1 MIALEKACKK
11 HLSNNKVIPYNSYNN
26 VKSIENMPT
35 QELLVKNLKVS
46 FTTPEK
52 ELVAVRGISY
62 QINQGETLALVGE
75 SGCGKTVS
83 ALCILKLLQE
93 PPGKILSGEIIFD
106 GEDLLKLTKKEL
118 QDRRGRDIAM
128 IFQDPMT
135 SLNPVLT
142 IEEQIIETLLRHTT
156 LSRKEARE
164 KSFNLLEQVEIPSP
178 KQKLDQYPHQLSG
191 GMRQRAMIAMAL
203 SCSPRIL
210 IADEPTTALDVLI
223 QAQILALLKKIKNSA
238 QMSILLITHD
248 LGVVAEVA
256 ERVMVMYAGEIVE
269 SGPVRELFQSPLHPY
284 TLGLMKSIPTLEP
297 TQQNLSRLNE
307 IPGTVPSLSQIPSG
321 CPFHPRCPS
330 AETRC
335 KKDKPKLK
343 EIAHARSVSCWL
355 H

>member
-1 MIALEKACKK
+1 
-11 HLSNNKVIPYNSYNN
+11 
-26 VKSIENMPT
+26 MPT

-46 FTTPEK
+46 FATPVK

-62 QINQGETLALVGE
+62 QLNQGETLALVGE

-83 ALCILKLLQE
+83 ALSILRLIEE
-93 PPGKILSGEIIFD
+93 PPGKIMSGEILFN
-106 GEDLLKLTKKEL
+106 GKDLLKLTKREL
-118 QDRRGRDIAM
+118 QVHRGKDIAM
-128 IFQDPMT
+128 VFQDPMT
-135 SLNPVLT
+135 SMNPVLT
-142 IEEQIIETLLRHTT
+142 IGEQIIETLLRHTS

-164 KSFNLLEQVEIPSP
+164 KSLKLLEQVEIPSP
-178 KQKLDQYPHQLSG
+178 KEKLDQYPHQLSG

-223 QAQILALLKKIKNSA
+223 QAQILDLLKKIKNET

-248 LGVVAEVA
+248 LGVVAEIA
-256 ERVMVMYAGEIVE
+256 KRVMVMYAGEIVE
-269 SGPVRELFQSPLHPY
+269 SGPVLDLFRSPLHPY
-284 TLGLMKSIPTLEP
+284 TIGLMKSIPTLKP
-297 TQQNLSRLNE
+297 TQGKLSKLNE
-307 IPGTVPSLSQIPSG
+307 ISGVVPSLSQIPSG

-335 KKDKPKLK
+335 KTEKPKLK
-343 EIAHARSVSCWL
+343 KIANEYSVSCWL

>member
-1 MIALEKACKK
+1 
-11 HLSNNKVIPYNSYNN
+11 
-26 VKSIENMPT
+26 MPT
-35 QELLVKNLKVS
+35 PELLVKNLKVS
-46 FTTPEK
+46 FAALKK
-52 ELVAVRGISY
+52 ELIAVRGISY
-62 QINQGETLALVGE
+62 QLNQGEILALVGE

-83 ALCILKLLQE
+83 ALSILRLIQE
-93 PPGKILSGEIIFD
+93 PPGKIMSGEILFA
-106 GEDLLKLTKKEL
+106 GKDLLKLKKKEL
-118 QDRRGRDIAM
+118 QNLRGKDIAM

-142 IEEQIIETLLRHTT
+142 IGEQIIETLLRHTS
-156 LSRKEARE
+156 LSRKKARE
-164 KSFNLLEQVEIPSP
+164 KSFRLLEQVEIPSP

-223 QAQILALLKKIKNSA
+223 QAQILSLLKRIKNDT

-269 SGPVRELFQSPLHPY
+269 SGSVNDLFRSPLHPY
-284 TLGLMKSIPTLEP
+284 TIGLMESIPTLET
-297 TQQNLSRLNE
+297 TQQKLSKLKE
-307 IPGTVPSLSQIPSG
+307 ISGTMPSLLQVPTG
-321 CPFHPRCPS
+321 CPFHPRCS
-330 AETRC
+330 AAETRC
-335 KKDKPKLK
+335 KTDKPKLK
-343 EIAHARSVSCWL
+343 KISQTHSVSCWL

>member
-1 MIALEKACKK
+1 
-11 HLSNNKVIPYNSYNN
+11 
-26 VKSIENMPT
+26 MPT

-46 FTTPEK
+46 FATPAK

-62 QINQGETLALVGE
+62 QLNQGETLALVGE

-83 ALCILKLLQE
+83 ALSILRLIEE
-93 PPGKILSGEIIFD
+93 PPGKIMSGEILFN
-106 GEDLLKLTKKEL
+106 GKDLLKLTKREL
-118 QDRRGRDIAM
+118 QVHRGKDIAM
-128 IFQDPMT
+128 VFQDPMT
-135 SLNPVLT
+135 SMNPVLT
-142 IEEQIIETLLRHTT
+142 IGEQIIETLLRHTP

-164 KSFNLLEQVEIPSP
+164 KSLKLLEHVEIASP
-178 KQKLDQYPHQLSG
+178 KEKLDQYPHQLSG

-223 QAQILALLKKIKNSA
+223 QAQILDLLKKIKNET

-248 LGVVAEVA
+248 LGVVAEIA
-256 ERVMVMYAGEIVE
+256 KRVMVMYAGEIVE
-269 SGPVRELFQSPLHPY
+269 SGPVLDLFRSPLHPY
-284 TLGLMKSIPTLEP
+284 TIGLMKSIPTLKP
-297 TQQNLSRLNE
+297 TQGKLSKLNE
-307 IPGTVPSLSQIPSG
+307 ISGVVPSLSQIPSG

-335 KKDKPKLK
+335 KTEKPKLK
-343 EIAHARSVSCWL
+343 KIANEYSVSCWL

>member
-1 MIALEKACKK
+1 
-11 HLSNNKVIPYNSYNN
+11 
-26 VKSIENMPT
+26 MPT

-46 FTTPEK
+46 FATPVK

-62 QINQGETLALVGE
+62 QLNQGETLALVGE

-83 ALCILKLLQE
+83 ALSILRLIEE
-93 PPGKILSGEIIFD
+93 PPGKIMSGEIIFN
-106 GEDLLKLTKKEL
+106 GKDLLKLTKREL
-118 QDRRGRDIAM
+118 QVHRGKDIAM
-128 IFQDPMT
+128 VFQDPMT
-135 SLNPVLT
+135 SMNPVLT
-142 IEEQIIETLLRHTT
+142 IGEQIIETLLRHTS

-164 KSFNLLEQVEIPSP
+164 KSLKLLEQVEIASP
-178 KQKLDQYPHQLSG
+178 KEKLDQYPHQLSG

-223 QAQILALLKKIKNSA
+223 QAQILDLLKKIKNET

-248 LGVVAEVA
+248 LGVVAEIA
-256 ERVMVMYAGEIVE
+256 KRVMVMYAGEIVE
-269 SGPVRELFQSPLHPY
+269 SGPVLDLFRSPLHPY
-284 TLGLMKSIPTLEP
+284 TIGLMKSIPTLKP
-297 TQQNLSRLNE
+297 TQGKLSKLNE
-307 IPGTVPSLSQIPSG
+307 ISGVVPSLSQIPSG

-335 KKDKPKLK
+335 KTEKPKLK
-343 EIAHARSVSCWL
+343 KIANEYSVSCWL

>member
-1 MIALEKACKK
+1 
-11 HLSNNKVIPYNSYNN
+11 
-26 VKSIENMPT
+26 MPT
-35 QELLVKNLKVS
+35 PELLVKNLKVS
-46 FTTPEK
+46 FATSKK
-52 ELVAVRGISY
+52 ELIAVRGISY
-62 QINQGETLALVGE
+62 QLNQGEILALVGE

-83 ALCILKLLQE
+83 ALSILRLIQE
-93 PPGKILSGEIIFD
+93 PPGKIVSGEILFA
-106 GEDLLKLTKKEL
+106 GKDLLKLKKKEL
-118 QDRRGRDIAM
+118 QDRRGKDIAM

-142 IEEQIIETLLRHTT
+142 IGEQIIETLLRHTS
-156 LSRKEARE
+156 LSRKKARE
-164 KSFNLLEQVEIPSP
+164 KSFRLLEQVEIPSP

-223 QAQILALLKKIKNSA
+223 QAQILSLLKKIKNDT

-269 SGPVRELFQSPLHPY
+269 SGSVNDLFRSPLHPY
-284 TLGLMKSIPTLEP
+284 TIGLMESIPTLET
-297 TQQNLSRLNE
+297 TQQKLSKLKE
-307 IPGTVPSLSQIPSG
+307 ISGTVPSLSQVPFG
-321 CPFHPRCPS
+321 CPFHPRCS
-330 AETRC
+330 AAETRC
-335 KKDKPKLK
+335 KTDKPKLK
-343 EIAHARSVSCWL
+343 KISQTHSVSCWL

>member
-1 MIALEKACKK
+1 
-11 HLSNNKVIPYNSYNN
+11 
-26 VKSIENMPT
+26 MPT
-35 QELLVKNLKVS
+35 PELLVKNLKVS
-46 FTTPEK
+46 FAASKK
-52 ELVAVRGISY
+52 ELIAVRGISY
-62 QINQGETLALVGE
+62 QLNQGEILALVGE

-83 ALCILKLLQE
+83 ALSILRLIQE
-93 PPGKILSGEIIFD
+93 PPGKIVSGEILFA
-106 GEDLLKLTKKEL
+106 GKDLLKLKKKEL
-118 QDRRGRDIAM
+118 QDRRGKDIAM

-142 IEEQIIETLLRHTT
+142 IGEQIIETLLRHTS
-156 LSRKEARE
+156 LSRKKARE
-164 KSFNLLEQVEIPSP
+164 KSFRLLEQVEIPSP

-223 QAQILALLKKIKNSA
+223 QAQILSLLKKIKNDT

-269 SGPVRELFQSPLHPY
+269 SGSVNDLFRSPLHPY
-284 TLGLMKSIPTLEP
+284 TIGLMESIPTLET
-297 TQQNLSRLNE
+297 TQQKLSKLKE
-307 IPGTVPSLSQIPSG
+307 ISGTVPSLSQVPFG
-321 CPFHPRCPS
+321 CPFHPRCS
-330 AETRC
+330 AAETRC
-335 KKDKPKLK
+335 KTDKPKLK
-343 EIAHARSVSCWL
+343 KISQTHSVSCWL

>member
-1 MIALEKACKK
+1 MIKY
-11 HLSNNKVIPYNSYNN
+11 LSNDKSIPYNSYNN
-26 VKSIENMPT
+26 VRNEGNMPT

-46 FTTPEK
+46 FATPVK

-62 QINQGETLALVGE
+62 QLNQGETLALVGE

-83 ALCILKLLQE
+83 ALSILRLIEE
-93 PPGKILSGEIIFD
+93 PPGKIMGGEILFN
-106 GEDLLKLTKKEL
+106 GKDLLKLTKREL
-118 QDRRGRDIAM
+118 QVHRGKDIAM
-128 IFQDPMT
+128 VFQDPMT
-135 SLNPVLT
+135 SMNPVLT
-142 IEEQIIETLLRHTT
+142 IGEQIIETILRHTS

-164 KSFNLLEQVEIPSP
+164 KSLKLLEQVEIASP
-178 KQKLDQYPHQLSG
+178 KEKLDQYPHQLSG

-223 QAQILALLKKIKNSA
+223 QAQILDLLKKIKNET

-248 LGVVAEVA
+248 LGVVAEIA
-256 ERVMVMYAGEIVE
+256 KRVMVMYAGEIVE
-269 SGPVRELFQSPLHPY
+269 SGPVLDLFRSPLHPY
-284 TLGLMKSIPTLEP
+284 TIGLMKSIPTLKP
-297 TQQNLSRLNE
+297 TQGKLPKLNE
-307 IPGTVPSLSQIPSG
+307 ISGVVPSLSQIPSG

-335 KKDKPKLK
+335 KTEKPKLK
-343 EIAHARSVSCWL
+343 KIANEYSVSCWL

>member
-1 MIALEKACKK
+1 
-11 HLSNNKVIPYNSYNN
+11 
-26 VKSIENMPT
+26 MPT
-35 QELLVKNLKVS
+35 PELLVKNLKVS
-46 FTTPEK
+46 FSTSKK
-52 ELVAVRGISY
+52 ELIAVRGISY
-62 QINQGETLALVGE
+62 QLNQGEILALVGE

-83 ALCILKLLQE
+83 ALSILRLIQE
-93 PPGKILSGEIIFD
+93 PPGKIVSGEILFA
-106 GEDLLKLTKKEL
+106 GKDLLKLKKKEL
-118 QDRRGRDIAM
+118 QDRRGKDIAM

-142 IEEQIIETLLRHTT
+142 IGEQIIETLLRHTS
-156 LSRKEARE
+156 LSRKKARE
-164 KSFNLLEQVEIPSP
+164 KSFRLLEQVEIPSP

-223 QAQILALLKKIKNSA
+223 QAQILSLLKKIKNDT

-269 SGPVRELFQSPLHPY
+269 SGSVNDLFRSPLHPY
-284 TLGLMKSIPTLEP
+284 TIGLMESIPTLES
-297 TQQNLSRLNE
+297 TQQKLSRLKE
-307 IPGTVPSLSQIPSG
+307 ISGAVPSLSQVPFG
-321 CPFHPRCPS
+321 CPFHPRCS
-330 AETRC
+330 AAETRC
-335 KKDKPKLK
+335 KTDKPKLK
-343 EIAHARSVSCWL
+343 KISQTHSVSCWL